1 MPLEAAATDESSGR
15 NRRLIAG
22 ISTALLGRGI
32 AALVPL
38 VMIPITLS
46 HLGVETY
53 GVWMAV
59 LALTGMVAFADLGF
73 GNGLMT
79 KLAASYANGD
89 WHAARKYVSTA
100 YAVTGAFAFLLLLTA
115 LLVSPAVPWA
125 SVFDI
130 ADPTA
135 RDAAPAVAAICIGAF
150 IVNVPLSLVTRV
162 QYAYQRVGEA
172 NVWQAGGSLLSL
184 AGALAT
190 VAAGMS
196 SLAVITAVAV
206 GPPIMSL
213 LTSAWV
219 YRAQLRD
226 LAPRLSAVDRG
237 SARALLRLGSQF
249 VVLTAVM
256 SAATNADNLIIAN
269 TLGVADVTTFA
280 VPARLVGQLGILV
293 SLINVPLWAAN
304 GEAMARGDVAWVR
317 RSTHRMTLISGLF
330 VALPGVGLLL
340 AGDALLRAWLG
351 TDIGASPV
359 LLGGLVVWWL
369 MLAGLSPSYMV
380 QNSVGLVRY
389 QLIGWVSYL
398 VLSVPSKVLAAGAY
412 GLDVVPWVGVVAY
425 AATALPAALVGSR
438 VALSGASG
446 QAVPR

>member
-1 MPLEAAATDESSGR
+1 MMLDAADPGKDSGR

-38 VMIPITLS
+38 VMVPITLRY
-46 HLGVETY
+46 LGVEIY

-79 KLAASYANGD
+79 KLAACYANED

-100 YAVTGAFAFLLLLTA
+100 YAVTSAFAFLLLLSV

-130 ADPTA
+130 ADPVA
-135 RDAAPAVAAICIGAF
+135 RDAAPTVAVISIGAF

-162 QYAYQRVGEA
+162 QYAYQRVGQA

-190 VAAGMS
+190 VAAGMG

-206 GPPIMSL
+206 GPPIMSV

-219 YRAQLRD
+219 YRAQLRE
-226 LAPRLSAVDRG
+226 LAPRFSAVDRG

-249 VVLTAVM
+249 VALTAVM
-256 SAATNADNLIIAN
+256 SVATNADNLIIAN
-269 TLGVADVTTFA
+269 ALGVADLPTFA
-280 VPARLVGQLGILV
+280 VPARLVGQLGLLV

-317 RSTHRMTLISGLF
+317 RSTRRMTLISGLL
-330 VALPGVGLLL
+330 VAIPGIGLVLG
-340 AGDALLRAWLG
+340 GDEVLQAWLG

-359 LLGGLVVWWL
+359 LLGGLVAWWF

-380 QNSVGLVRY
+380 QNSVGLVHY

-398 VLSVPSKVLAAGAY
+398 VLSVPSKFLAAHAY
-412 GLDVVPWVGVVAY
+412 GLDVVPWAGVVVY

-438 VALSGASG
+438 VALSRASG
-446 QAVPR
+446 RAVPR